1 MSRRVRFVVFGVGG
15 AVLAVLFGLAVAG
28 VPRFGGADHPYRDL
42 AVVAAVR
49 QSTANVVS
57 SLTFDLR
64 GLDTLGEEVILLGSV
79 VGAVALLRPRRDET
93 RRPVAEY
100 HPLDA
105 VALLSYLF
113 LPLTLLVGFD
123 LLVHGHLTP
132 GGGFQG
138 GVVLA
143 TGLHLLY
150 LSGGYDALRRLR
162 PLAWYEWAEGL
173 TTAVFGGFALAGL
186 VFGGGVLAN
195 FLPHGR
201 MQQLLSAGTVPV
213 LNIVVGF
220 AVGAG
225 AVVLLAQFL
234 TQATTLG
241 GQNGGSGRSGE
252 D

>member
-1 MSRRVRFVVFGVGG
+1 MSRRSRTVVFAAGA
-15 AVLAVLFGLAVAG
+15 AVLAAFFALAVAG
-28 VPRFGGADHPYRDL
+28 LPPFGNTDHPYRDL
-42 AVVAAVR
+42 AVAASLR

-64 GLDTLGEEVILLGSV
+64 GFDTLGEEMILLGSV
-79 VGAVALLRPRRDET
+79 VGAVALLRPRPDEKEQNRSRT
-93 RRPVAEY
+93 ETNQS
-100 HPLDA
+100 
-105 VALLSYLF
+105 VALIAYVF
-113 LPLTLLVGFD
+113 LPLTLLLGFD

-162 PLAWYEWAEGL
+162 PLAWYEWVEGF
-173 TTAVFGGFALAGL
+173 TTAAFAAAGL
-186 VFGGGVLAN
+186 IGVRN
-195 FLPHGR
+195 FLPRGVV
-201 MQQLLSAGTVPV
+201 QQLFSAGTVPI
-213 LNIVVGF
+213 LNILVGF

-234 TQATTLG
+234 TQAIAL
-241 GQNGGSGRSGE
+241 E
-252 D
+252 DKDD

>member
-1 MSRRVRFVVFGVGG
+1 MSRRTRTLVFAAGA
-15 AVLAVLFGLAVAG
+15 AVLILLFALTVAG
-28 VPRFGGADHPYRDL
+28 LPPFGGGEHPYRDL
-42 AVVAAVR
+42 AVAASLQ

-64 GLDTLGEEVILLGSV
+64 GLDTLGEEMILLGSV
-79 VGAVALLRPRRDET
+79 VGTVALLRPRKDET
-93 RRPVAEY
+93 ARNRTRTETNQ
-100 HPLDA
+100 A
-105 VALLSYLF
+105 VALIAYVF
-113 LPLTLLVGFD
+113 LPLTLLLGFD

-162 PLAWYEWAEGL
+162 PLSWYEWVEGL
-173 TTAVFGGFALAGL
+173 TTAAFAAAGL
-186 VFGGGVLAN
+186 IGVRN
-195 FLPHGR
+195 FLPHGTV
-201 MQQLLSAGTVPV
+201 QQLFSAGTVPI
-213 LNIVVGF
+213 LNILVGF

-234 TQATTLG
+234 TQAVALDE
-241 GQNGGSGRSGE
+241 GSG
-252 D
+252 